1 MDDKKLEQE
10 LTGFD
15 FSLCH
20 SVRERLLDKLL
31 TMQRMANA
39 HASLKSQNGKWAAA
53 RMEDDDLDWVAAAGT
68 GESQDGRFQKA
79 RKEEHRTEC
88 DD

>member
-10 LTGFD
+10 LAGFD

-20 SVRERLLDKLL
+20 PVRERLLNKLL
-31 TMQRMANA
+31 TMQRMANT
-39 HASLKSQNGKWAAA
+39 HASLKSQNDKWASA

-68 GESQDGRFQKA
+68 GTPQDGKSRMAGQ
-79 RKEEHRTEC
+79 EEHEPMH
-88 DD
+88 DS